1 MRMNSI
7 AFLGAGNMATA
18 IVDGLLRTGVT
29 AADNLT
35 CLSASGQ
42 TAAQLAARTGIRHA
56 TTPEE
61 LLQHGDVLV
70 VAFKPKHLGS
80 AAAVYGPL
88 TTGKLVLSL
97 LAGKTLAQLQAV
109 FPQARNIVR
118 TMPNTPSRIG
128 AGVTAWCS
136 LQPLTTDD
144 RGTVCA
150 LLEALG
156 TQLEVAEPQMDAI
169 TAISG
174 SGPGFF
180 FEYAAAVREAA
191 LAAGLPADVAHT
203 LTVQTLLGSA
213 RLLAQTGTDPETLR
227 DQVTSPNG
235 TTHAGLGVLARA
247 DFRALVRKTVL
258 AARDRAGEISRES

>member
-1 MRMNSI
+1 MSRI
-7 AFLGAGNMATA
+7 AFLGAGNMAA
-18 IVDGLLRTGVT
+18 AVVDGLLRTG
-29 AADNLT
+29 AASARNLI
-35 CLSASGQ
+35 CFSASGQ
-42 TAAQLAARTGIRHA
+42 SAARLAARTGIGQA

-61 LLQHGDVLV
+61 LLQDGDLLV
-70 VAFKPKHLGS
+70 VAFKPKHLAP
-80 AAAVYGPL
+80 AATTYGAL
-88 TTGKLVLSL
+88 TAGKLVLSL
-97 LAGKTLAQLQAV
+97 LAGKTLAQLHAA
-109 FPQARNIVR
+109 FPRARNIVR
-118 TMPNTPSRIG
+118 TMPNTPARIG

-136 LQPLTTDD
+136 RQPLATAD
-144 RGTVCA
+144 RSSVCT

-180 FEYAAAVREAA
+180 FEYAAAVRAA
-191 LAAGLPADVAHT
+191 AVAAGLPADVAHT

-235 TTHAGLGVLARA
+235 TTHAGLGVMARA
-247 DFRALVRKTVL
+247 DFRSLVRKTVL

>member
-1 MRMNSI
+1 MSKI
-7 AFLGAGNMATA
+7 AFLGAGNMAAA
-18 IVDGLLRTGVT
+18 IVDGLLRTG
-29 AADNLT
+29 AASAQNLI
-35 CLSASGQ
+35 CLSASGHS
-42 TAAQLAARTGIRHA
+42 AAQLAAHTGIHHA
-56 TTPEE
+56 ATPEE
-61 LLQHGDVLV
+61 LCQHGDVLV
-70 VAFKPKHLGS
+70 VAFKPKHLTPAATVYAPLS
-80 AAAVYGPL
+80 A
-88 TTGKLVLSL
+88 GKLVISL
-97 LAGKTLAQLQAV
+97 LAGKTLAQLHAV

-118 TMPNTPSRIG
+118 TMPNTPARIG

-144 RGTVCA
+144 RAMVCS

-156 TQLEVAEPQMDAI
+156 TQLEVAETQMDAI

-191 LAAGLPADVAHT
+191 VTAGLSAEIAHT

>member
-1 MRMNSI
+1 MNNI
-7 AFLGAGNMATA
+7 AFLGAGNMASA
-18 IVDGLLRTGVT
+18 IVDGLLRTGVI
-29 AADNLT
+29 AAENLT

-42 TAAQLAARTGIRHA
+42 SAAQLSARTGIRHA
-56 TTPEE
+56 VTPNE
-61 LLQHGDVLV
+61 LLEHGDVLV
-70 VAFKPKHLGS
+70 VAFKPKHLT
-80 AAAVYGPL
+80 AATAAIYAPL
-88 TTGKLVLSL
+88 TAGKLVISL
-97 LAGKTLAQLQAV
+97 LAGKTLAQLHAV

-118 TMPNTPSRIG
+118 TMPNTPARIG
-128 AGVTAWCS
+128 AGVTAWCRR
-136 LQPLTTDD
+136 QPLTADD
-144 RGTVCA
+144 HATVCA

-156 TQLEVAEPQMDAI
+156 TQLEVAESQMDVI

-180 FEYAAAVREAA
+180 FEYAAAVRAA
-191 LAAGLPADVAHT
+191 AVAAGLPADIAHK
-203 LTVQTLLGSA
+203 LTVETLLGSA

-247 DFRALVRKTVL
+247 DFRGLVRKTVL